1 MESLIH
7 GPTRATAVRP
17 EKRPHHQRTLRS
29 AWQLALAALLRQWIG
44 WIHHVFNLPAKSL
57 INGYRAMRISGNHQ
71 GDRHQCLTTK
81 KPDPA
86 SLPNRA
92 SVFPLAATT

>member
-1 MESLIH
+1 
-7 GPTRATAVRP
+7 
-17 EKRPHHQRTLRS
+17 
-29 AWQLALAALLRQWIG
+29 
-44 WIHHVFNLPAKSL
+44 
-57 INGYRAMRISGNHQ
+57 MRISGNHQ